1 MMLIL
6 IAGMLQPGRS
16 YTVHANLQQ
25 DILYMLHGVL
35 VFAPVVEVESSV
47 STSLWPHFILEIFL
61 MVQSTLWNLFFNTG
75 KAKETPDR
83 HKAKPQGLLAISCE
97 SAAHSQF

>member
-1 MMLIL
+1 MLIL

-47 STSLWPHFILEIFL
+47 SISLWPHFILAIFL
-61 MVQSTLWNLFFNTG
+61 MVQSTLCNLFLILVKLKKRLIVTKQNH
-75 KAKETPDR
+75 R
-83 HKAKPQGLLAISCE
+83 VC
-97 SAAHSQF
+97 